1 MNVASGDTPCE
12 NIGEGICAANNP
24 TCPPSTTVIYTVR
37 KSAEYFASTNL
48 SFSFGGSAVKISFK
62 TNAATIR
69 NSILILSG
77 FILMMVSI
85 KKALECWIEDNMM
98 SFLINK
104 PQTFSKGKGWG
115 FQLSCRVV
123 KLILQI
129 QCINF
134 FSFQSLQQ
142 REPGKPGT
150 K

>member
-1 MNVASGDTPCE
+1 MVERKNLLCAVNVASGDTPCE

-24 TCPPSTTVIYTVR
+24 RCPPSTRVIYTVR

-48 SFSFGGSAVKISFK
+48 SFSFSGSAVKISFK

-85 KKALECWIEDNMM
+85 KKALERWIEDNMM
-98 SFLINK
+98 SFLISK

-115 FQLSCRVV
+115 FLPNSCHV
-123 KLILQI
+123 
-129 QCINF
+129 
-134 FSFQSLQQ
+134 
-142 REPGKPGT
+142 G
-150 K
+150 